1 MIETAN
7 LRKLLW
13 PVPLAIFGAGVV
25 NLMWYYLAGALFPE
39 SVAAAKPVVNA
50 LSALVST
57 IAYWGIG
64 LLLFVVLAR
73 FSKRPITYFAY
84 LSIAA
89 LVVSFAFP
97 FLAAKGSLPSGAT
110 LDMTMIVILI
120 GMHII
125 AAAVALPL
133 VLKWVRQ

>member
-1 MIETAN
+1 MTETVN

-13 PVPLAIFGAGVV
+13 PVPLAIMGAGVV
-25 NLMWYYLAGALFPE
+25 NLLWYTLAGALFPE

-64 LLLFVVLAR
+64 LLLFVGLVR
-73 FSKRPITYFAY
+73 FSKKPITHFTY
-84 LSIAA
+84 LAIAA
-89 LVVSFAFP
+89 LILSFAFP
-97 FLAAKGSLPSGAT
+97 FLAANGSLPGGAT
-110 LDMTMIVILI
+110 LDGTMIVILI
-120 GMHII
+120 VMHVI